1 MLRSVRL
8 RLTIWY
14 VVLLAVIL
22 ASFSAGVYVLLRE
35 QLYSNLD
42 DAVEG
47 RSNILQG
54 LIRYDDER
62 PTLSGSIVASDP
74 EADENF
80 VRVFDQS
87 GAVTFK
93 NPAFEG
99 DPPIDSHSIERA
111 LAGRRSVRTVNIEGE
126 STRLHTRPIRNEG
139 MDVTGVLEVGLRDE
153 DAREPL
159 QALIVILAIAYPLT
173 LVGASLGGLF
183 FASRALSPID
193 SLTRLARQ
201 LSAEDLSQ
209 RLNLKLP
216 DDEVGRLARTF
227 DEMLER
233 LEDSFRRQRRFT
245 ADASHELRT
254 PLTAIKGQVEVALE
268 RDRDAESYREVLR
281 SVNADTDR
289 MIRLVGSLLTLARA
303 DAGQV
308 ALHREDVELGGV
320 VRNALDHVRPEAERA
335 GVSLTLDGV
344 RHVRVKVDTD
354 LVLQLVLN
362 LLDNAV
368 KYTGDGK
375 GLVAVSWR
383 EAGSF
388 AELSVTDNGPG
399 IPAEHLPRIFDRF
412 YRVDKARSRADGGAG
427 LGLSISRWIAEAHG
441 GAIRVESVEGEGSRF
456 TVSLPLS

>member
-1 MLRSVRL
+1 
-8 RLTIWY
+8 
-14 VVLLAVIL
+14 
-22 ASFSAGVYVLLRE
+22 
-35 QLYSNLD
+35 
-42 DAVEG
+42 
-47 RSNILQG
+47 
-54 LIRYDDER
+54 
-62 PTLSGSIVASDP
+62 
-74 EADENF
+74 
-80 VRVFDQS
+80 
-87 GAVTFK
+87 
-93 NPAFEG
+93 
-99 DPPIDSHSIERA
+99 
-111 LAGRRSVRTVNIEGE
+111 
-126 STRLHTRPIRNEG
+126 
-139 MDVTGVLEVGLRDE
+139 
-153 DAREPL
+153 
-159 QALIVILAIAYPLT
+159 
-173 LVGASLGGLF
+173 
-183 FASRALSPID
+183 
-193 SLTRLARQ
+193 
-201 LSAEDLSQ
+201 
-209 RLNLKLP
+209 
-216 DDEVGRLARTF
+216 
-227 DEMLER
+227 MLER